1 MTKEQAWLTGLT
13 ALLML
18 AIVGAVV
25 AIASV
30 RADLVRLDKQVAH
43 LVSGIPAGAGE
54 QPRAQM
60 DAGGWG
66 TQPTE
71 QPGGPSGHIQGIS
84 ALSDTLQITVTVRFS
99 GPANLLY
106 EPPMLKGEEAI
117 YRPTPGSLE
126 KVRLDFLNLVT
137 RGEATTTFSFQPVP
151 SQDESL
157 ALIFNPNHPR
167 GDRVAPR
174 WDMVIRAEG
183 AGN

>member
-18 AIVGAVV
+18 GLVGTVV

-30 RADLVRLDKQVAH
+30 RADLVRLDQHLAH
-43 LVSGIPAGAGE
+43 LASGNPAGAGE
-54 QPRAQM
+54 RPRTPR
-60 DAGGWG
+60 DAGGWD
-66 TQPTE
+66 TQPTA

-106 EPPMLKGEEAI
+106 EPPVLKGAQAT

-126 KVRLDFLNLVT
+126 KARLDFLNLVT

-174 WDMVIRAEG
+174 WEMIIRAEG